1 MYISE
6 INIQN
11 YRWIKNETLYFDRF
25 NTLIGKN
32 DCWKS
37 TIINAIKLFFND
49 EKASQKDFNFYVDT
63 EKNIVLTV
71 ILSGY
76 AIEDI
81 KTFLV
86 WWEKA
91 DGFEEIVNDFV
102 IDGKIILRKVW
113 EYKDAVEVS
122 STMYIQV
129 NDFEEQNIY
138 NVKGTDLSKYIKEH
152 AIEVPV
158 DWSWKNSDLEKK
170 AYIRQKFIELW
181 RNQNSYFLDIK
192 HKDIAD
198 CIPAIELF
206 KADQSIETTT
216 TEFKNTF
223 TSEVKDII
231 RTERGN
237 WSSSTLNGIETK
249 ISEKIKE
256 ESIAI
261 QKCMTEHISDLSNLI
276 ITPSFSWE
284 KGVEITNVEIQLKW
298 DERPIPLENKGSW
311 YRRLFMVWRLRY
323 LADKKQSENVIY
335 LVEEPET
342 FLHPSAQDEMLHSLI
357 SLSEFNQI
365 FITTHSPIFTG
376 ATKQNAITLCSKEHT
391 ELKYNQ
397 NSSEDFL
404 IQIAQQL
411 WVKPTHNI
419 LDTYKWIIFVEGS
432 NDRRFLQI
440 ASEKLL
446 KTIHSLEGEWKIAII
461 EGWWKS
467 LWNFIDIDF
476 FARQQKPMFLII
488 DSDIYDPSQITEPN
502 IQSGLNNQQRN
513 NAELKIKFE
522 TKPNSKCFILKKKNI
537 DTYYHPAAIRRIN
550 TTFPI
555 TTLFADNFCFDTY
568 VKANRYDPVKNPTWT
583 ITWNLKSK
591 NLIDVFETMTNEEW
605 REVSGNELETIFDEI
620 ITLVE

>member
-11 YRWIKNETLYFDRF
+11 YRWIRNETLHFNRF
-25 NTLIGKN
+25 NTLIWKN

-63 EKNIVLTV
+63 QKDIIITVVLSEYTN
-71 ILSGY
+71 Y
-76 AIEDI
+76 DI
-81 KTFLV
+81 KSFLV
-86 WWEKA
+86 WWDK
-91 DGFEEIVNDFV
+91 DDWFEEIVSDY
-102 IDGKIILRKVW
+102 ILDGKLILQKKW
-113 EYKDAVEVS
+113 EYKDATEVS
-122 STMYIQV
+122 PIMYLQV
-129 NDFEEQNIY
+129 TDFEEQSIY
-138 NVKGTDLSKYIKEH
+138 NVKSTDLNRYIKEYS
-152 AIEVPV
+152 IDVPV
-158 DWSWKNSDLEKK
+158 DWTWKNSDLEKR
-170 AYIRQKFIELW
+170 ACIRKKFIELSK
-181 RNQNSYFLDIK
+181 NQKQYFLEIK
-192 HKDIAD
+192 HKEIAE
-198 CIPAIELF
+198 CIPSIELF

-223 TSEVKDII
+223 TTEVKDII
-231 RTERGN
+231 RTERWN
-237 WSSSTLNGIETK
+237 WNSSTLNWIETK

-261 QKCMTEHISDLSNLI
+261 QKCMAEHISDLSNLI

-284 KGVEITNVEIQLKW
+284 KGVEITNVEIQLNW
-298 DERPIPLENKGSW
+298 DDKPIPLENKGSW
-311 YRRLFMVWRLRY
+311 YRRLFMVGRLRY

-397 NSSEDFL
+397 DNNEDFL

-419 LDTYKWIIFVEGS
+419 LDTYKGIIFVEGS
-432 NDRRFLQI
+432 NDRKFLQI
-440 ASEKLL
+440 ASEKLW
-446 KTIHSLEGEWKIAII
+446 KTIHSLESTWEIAII
-461 EGWWKS
+461 EWGWTS

-476 FARQQKPMFLII
+476 FEKQWKPMFLII
-488 DSDIYDPSQITEPN
+488 DSDIYDPSQITNKDKQASLDKKQTEN
-502 IQSGLNNQQRN
+502 S
-513 NAELKIKFE
+513 ELKLKFE
-522 TKPNSKCFILKKKNI
+522 TKPNSKCFILKKKSI
-537 DTYYHPAAIRRIN
+537 DTYYHPDAIRRLN
-550 TTFPI
+550 STFPL
-555 TTLFADNFCFDTY
+555 TTIFADNFCYDTY
-568 VKANRYDPVKNPTWT
+568 VKDNKFSDKNPTWI
-583 ITWNLKSK
+583 ITWNITSK
-591 NLIDVFETMTNEEW
+591 NWIDAFETMTNQEW
-605 REVSGNELETIFDEI
+605 LAVSNNELETIFDDI
-620 ITLVE
+620 ISLVRE